1 MFKPNIVSS
10 GLLMSSS
17 EKKKKKNK
25 KNEKSNETFN
35 FVSAEDTTLSAGAST
50 SYNDPAAVAE
60 RAIKR
65 KMDRDQSAY
74 EARNRPKR
82 TPKEIKQ
89 SIKDAEKIFKNIR
102 KNQGKATA
110 TAKDRQSFNTGGVQE
125 KVDAAANACV
135 KPQGCGTVSP
145 KGKEVGKKFDVKIA
159 KGKNKAYEKKK

>member
-17 EKKKKKNK
+17 EKKKKKK

-50 SYNDPAAVAE
+50 SYNDPAAVAA
-60 RAIKR
+60 RAEKR
-65 KMDRDQSAY
+65 KIDRDQLAY

-82 TPKEIKQ
+82 TPKEINQ
-89 SIKDAEKIFKNIR
+89 SIKDSKKLFGKIR

-110 TAKDRQSFNTGGVQE
+110 AAKDRQSFNTGGVQE
-125 KVDAAANACV
+125 KVDAAAKACV

>member
-50 SYNDPAAVAE
+50 SYNDPAAVAA
-60 RAIKR
+60 RAMKR
-65 KMDRDQSAY
+65 KMDRDQLAY
-74 EARNRPKR
+74 EASNRPKR
-82 TPKEIKQ
+82 TKKQIKQ
-89 SIKDAEKIFKNIR
+89 SIKDSKKLFGKIR
-102 KNQGKATA
+102 KNQDKATA
-110 TAKDRQSFNTGGVQE
+110 AAKDRQSFNTGGVQE
-125 KVDAAANACV
+125 KVDAAAIACV

-145 KGKEVGKKFDVKIA
+145 KGKKVGEKFDFKIA